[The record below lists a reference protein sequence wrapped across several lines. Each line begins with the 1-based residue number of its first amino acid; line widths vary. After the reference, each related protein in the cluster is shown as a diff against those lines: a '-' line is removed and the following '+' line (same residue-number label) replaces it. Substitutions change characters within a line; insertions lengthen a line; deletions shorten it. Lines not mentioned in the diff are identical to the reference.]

1 MVVPYVIFIDIE
13 NKKYTSILFCNT
25 FYMEI
30 IYHHRLAKNQKGFV
44 IPTEGDPYIF
54 KKILYALDLLGYI
67 KGKLV

>member
-1 MVVPYVIFIDIE
+1 MVFSYIMFIDIE
-13 NKKYTSILFCNT
+13 NKKYTPILFHDT
-25 FYMEI
+25 FYI
-30 IYHHRLAKNQKGFV
+30 DRLAKSQKGFA

>member
-1 MVVPYVIFIDIE
+1 MVVSYMLFIDIE
-13 NKKYTSILFCNT
+13 NKKYTSIPFYST

-30 IYHHRLAKNQKGFV
+30 INRLAKNQKWFV

-67 KGKLV
+67 KGRLV